1 MNVTEIGTKE
11 SRIHRKN
18 DGYCQRDSAEHKG
31 YDRALTE
38 KRITENNIT
47 DASSERYGLLEQILD
62 PENLNKAYKQVKKNK
77 GSHGVDGMSTDAL
90 LEYLKQNGKAL
101 RESIL
106 DGKYRPRP
114 VRRVEIPKDNG
125 KKRQLGIPT
134 AVDRVIQQAI
144 MQVLSPLYDD
154 TFSETS
160 YGFRPKRSAHDA
172 LKKSKEY
179 ANEGYTYVVD
189 MDLEKFFDVV
199 NQSKMIEIISRTI
212 KDGRV
217 ISLIH
222 KYLRAGAI
230 VDKKFEETQIGLA
243 QGGNLSPLCSNI
255 MLNELDNELEK
266 RGIRFVRYADD
277 IMLFARCKRSATR
290 IMAHILP
297 FIENKLKLR
306 VNKEKTKV
314 AYIGHVK
321 FLGYGFYASKG
332 SKIKLKVHRK
342 SIEKMKN
349 RVREITS
356 RSKGISYE
364 ALKLKLKQYV
374 RGWVNYFKH
383 ADMKALLESTDA
395 WLRRRLRMFIW
406 KRCKKIKTRYRLLR
420 QLGYNHQNAIKYANT
435 RKGYWAVAGS
445 QILSC
450 SITDNLLRKAGYL
463 FFSDYLK
470 TVTA

>member
-1 MNVTEIGTKE
+1 MNVTEIGNKE
-11 SRIHRKN
+11 SRIHRIN
-18 DGYCQRDSAEHKG
+18 DGCCQRDSAEHKG
-31 YDRALTE
+31 YDRVLTE

-47 DASSERYGLLEQILD
+47 DASSEGYGLLEQILD
-62 PENLNKAYKQVKKNK
+62 PNNLNKAYKQVKKNN

-90 LEYLKQNGKAL
+90 LEYFKQNGKAL
-101 RESIL
+101 RKAIL
-106 DGKYRPRP
+106 DGKHRPSP

-144 MQVLSPLYDD
+144 MQVLSPLYDV

-172 LKKSKEY
+172 LKKSIEY

-199 NQSKMIEIISRTI
+199 NQSKMIEILSRTI

-230 VDKKFEETQIGLA
+230 VDKRFEETQIGLA

-255 MLNELDNELEK
+255 MLNELDKELER

-297 FIENKLKLR
+297 FIEKKLKLR
-306 VNKEKTKV
+306 VNRDKTKV

-332 SKIKLKVHRK
+332 SKMKLRVHHN
-342 SIEKMKN
+342 SIRKMKD

-356 RSKGISYE
+356 RSRGISYE

-374 RGWVNYFKH
+374 RGWANYFKL
-383 ADMKALLESTDA
+383 ADMNKLLESTDA
-395 WLRRRLRMFIW
+395 WMRRRIRMFIW
-406 KRCKKIKTRYRLLR
+406 KRCKKVKTRYRLLK

-435 RKGYWAVAGS
+435 RKGYWAIAGS
-445 QILSC
+445 QILKC
-450 SITDNLLRKAGYL
+450 SLTDDLLRKAGYL

-470 TVTA
+470 SATA

>member
-1 MNVTEIGTKE
+1 MNVTKIGTKE
-11 SRIHRKN
+11 SRIHRIS

-31 YDRALTE
+31 YDRALTD

-47 DASSERYGLLEQILD
+47 DASSEGYGLLEQILD
-62 PENLNKAYKQVKKNK
+62 PNNLNKAYKQVKKNK
-77 GSHGVDGMSTDAL
+77 GSHGVDGMSTDTL
-90 LEYLKQNGKAL
+90 VEYLKQNGKAL
-101 RESIL
+101 REAIL
-106 DGKYRPRP
+106 GGKYRPRP

-154 TFSETS
+154 SFSETS

-172 LKKSKEY
+172 LKKSMEY

-199 NQSKMIEIISRTI
+199 NQSKMIEILSRTI

-217 ISLIH
+217 VSLIH

-230 VDKKFEETQIGLA
+230 VNKKFEETQIGLA

-255 MLNELDNELEK
+255 MLNELDKELER

-277 IMLFARCKRSATR
+277 VLLFAKCKRSATR

-297 FIENKLKLR
+297 FIEKKLKLR

-314 AYIGHVK
+314 SYIGHVK

-332 SKIKLKVHRK
+332 SKIRLKVHHK
-342 SIEKMKN
+342 SIKKMKD

-356 RSKGISYE
+356 RSNGISYD

-374 RGWVNYFKH
+374 RGWVNYFKRFPSLTI
-383 ADMKALLESTDA
+383 AVCSVILIC
-395 WLRRRLRMFIW
+395 LRNNPASSSISLHFRNYWFHQTCIIIIF
-406 KRCKKIKTRYRLLR
+406 KSKYYSVYT
-420 QLGYNHQNAIKYANT
+420 YNNT
-435 RKGYWAVAGS
+435 GS
-445 QILSC
+445 S
-450 SITDNLLRKAGYL
+450 
-463 FFSDYLK
+463 
-470 TVTA
+470 

>member
-1 MNVTEIGTKE
+1 MNVTELGMKE
-11 SRIHRKN
+11 SRTLCE
-18 DGYCQRDSAEHKG
+18 GEGSCQRDSAEHKG

-47 DASSERYGLLEQILD
+47 DASSESYGLLEQILD
-62 PENLNKAYKQVKKNK
+62 PTNLNKAYKQVNKNK
-77 GSHGVDGMSTDAL
+77 GSHGVDGMSIDAL

-101 RESIL
+101 REAIL
-106 DGKYRPRP
+106 DGKYRPSP

-144 MQVLSPLYDD
+144 MQVLSPLYDA

-172 LKKSKEY
+172 LKKSIEY

-189 MDLEKFFDVV
+189 MDLEKFFDIV
-199 NQSKMIEIISRTI
+199 NQSKMIEILSRTI
-212 KDGRV
+212 RDGRV

-255 MLNELDNELEK
+255 MLNELDKELER

-277 IMLFARCKRSATR
+277 VMLFARCKRSARR

-321 FLGYGFYASKG
+321 FLGYGFYPSKG

-364 ALKLKLKQYV
+364 VLKLNLKQYV
-374 RGWVNYFKH
+374 RGWVNYFKY
-383 ADMKALLESTDA
+383 ADMKMLLESTDA

-406 KRCKKIKTRYRLLR
+406 KRCKKTVTRYRLLK
-420 QLGYNHQNAIKYANT
+420 QLGYNHQNAKKYANT

-463 FFSDYLK
+463 FFTDYLK
-470 TVTA
+470 TVSA

>member
-11 SRIHRKN
+11 SGIHRKN

-47 DASSERYGLLEQILD
+47 NASSEEYGLLEQILD
-62 PENLNKAYKQVKKNK
+62 PNNLNKAYKQVKKNK

-101 RESIL
+101 REAIL
-106 DGKYRPRP
+106 DGKHRPSP

-144 MQVLSPLYDD
+144 MQVLSPLYDA

-172 LKKSKEY
+172 LKKSIEY

-199 NQSKMIEIISRTI
+199 NQSKMIEILSRTI

-255 MLNELDNELEK
+255 MLNELDKELER

-277 IMLFARCKRSATR
+277 IMLFARSKRSATR

-321 FLGYGFYASKG
+321 YLGYGFYSSKG

-356 RSKGISYE
+356 RNKGISYE
-364 ALKLKLKQYV
+364 ALKLELKQYV
-374 RGWVNYFKH
+374 RGWVNYFKL
-383 ADMKALLESTDA
+383 ADMKTLLESTDA
-395 WLRRRLRMFIW
+395 WLRRRIRMFIW
-406 KRCKKIKTRYRLLR
+406 KRCKKIKTRYRLLK

-435 RKGYWAVAGS
+435 RKGYWTVAGS
-445 QILSC
+445 QILKC
-450 SITDNLLRKAGYL
+450 SLTDNLLRKAGYL
-463 FFSDYLK
+463 FFLDYLK
-470 TVTA
+470 SVTA

>member
-11 SRIHRKN
+11 SRIHRTN
-18 DGYCQRDSAEHKG
+18 DGYCQRDGAEHKG

-38 KRITENNIT
+38 MRIAENNIT
-47 DASSERYGLLEQILD
+47 DASSKGYGLLEQILD

-77 GSHGVDGMSTDAL
+77 GSHGVDGMSTNTL
-90 LEYLKQNGKAL
+90 LEYLKQNGNTL
-101 RESIL
+101 RKTIL
-106 DGKYRPRP
+106 DGKYRPSP

-144 MQVLSPLYDD
+144 MQKLSPLYDV

-172 LKKSKEY
+172 LGKTIEY

-189 MDLEKFFDVV
+189 MDLEKFFDIV
-199 NQSKMIEIISRTI
+199 NQSKMIEILSRTI

-230 VDKKFEETQIGLA
+230 VNKRFEETQIGLA

-255 MLNELDNELEK
+255 MLNELDKELER

-277 IMLFARCKRSATR
+277 IMLFTRCKRSAAR

-314 AYIGHVK
+314 AYIGQVK
-321 FLGYGFYASKG
+321 FLGYGFYPSKG

-342 SIEKMKN
+342 SIEKMKSKV
-349 RVREITS
+349 RVITS
-356 RSKGISYE
+356 RSRGISYE
-364 ALKLKLKQYV
+364 TLKLELKQYV

-383 ADMKALLESTDA
+383 ANMKMILESTDA

-406 KRCKKIKTRYRLLR
+406 KRCKKTKTRYRLLK

-445 QILSC
+445 QILNC
-450 SITDNLLRKAGYL
+450 SITDDVLRKAGYL
-463 FFSDYLK
+463 FFLDYMK
-470 TVTA
+470 SVNA

>member
-11 SRIHRKN
+11 SRIHRIS

-38 KRITENNIT
+38 TRITENNIT
-47 DASSERYGLLEQILD
+47 DASSEGYGLLEQILD

-77 GSHGVDGMSTDAL
+77 GSHGVDGMSTDTL
-90 LEYLKQNGKAL
+90 LEYLKQNGNTL
-101 RESIL
+101 RKTIL
-106 DGKYRPRP
+106 DGKYRPSP

-144 MQVLSPLYDD
+144 MQKLSPLYDA

-172 LKKSKEY
+172 LRRTIEY

-199 NQSKMIEIISRTI
+199 NQSKMIEILSRTI

-230 VDKKFEETQIGLA
+230 VHKRFEETQIGLA

-255 MLNELDNELEK
+255 MLNELDKELER

-277 IMLFARCKRSATR
+277 IMLFARCKRSAAR

-321 FLGYGFYASKG
+321 FLGYGFYPSKG
-332 SKIKLKVHRK
+332 SKIKLKVHKK
-342 SIEKMKN
+342 SIEKMKS
-349 RVREITS
+349 RVRVITS
-356 RSKGISYE
+356 RSRGISYE
-364 ALKLKLKQYV
+364 TLKLELKQYV

-383 ADMKALLESTDA
+383 ADMKMLLESTDA

-406 KRCKKIKTRYRLLR
+406 KRCKKAKTRYRLLK

-445 QILSC
+445 QILNC
-450 SITDNLLRKAGYL
+450 SITDDVLRKAGYL
-463 FFSDYLK
+463 FFLDYLK
-470 TVTA
+470 SVNA

>member
-18 DGYCQRDSAEHKG
+18 DGSCQRDSAEHKG

-47 DASSERYGLLEQILD
+47 DASSEKYGLLEQILD

-77 GSHGVDGMSTDAL
+77 GSHGVDGMSTEAL
-90 LEYLKQNGKAL
+90 LEYFKQNGKGL
-101 RESIL
+101 REAIL
-106 DGKYRPRP
+106 DGKYRPSP

-144 MQVLSPLYDD
+144 MQVLSPLYDE

-172 LKKSKEY
+172 LRKSIEY

-199 NQSKMIEIISRTI
+199 NQSKMIEILSRTI

-222 KYLRAGAI
+222 KYLKAGAI
-230 VDKKFEETQIGLA
+230 VGRKFEETQIGLA

-255 MLNELDNELEK
+255 MLNELDKELEK

-277 IMLFARCKRSATR
+277 VMLFARCKRSATR

-321 FLGYGFYASKG
+321 FLGYGFYPSKG
-332 SKIKLKVHRK
+332 SKIKLKVHSK
-342 SIEKMKN
+342 SIEKMKD
-349 RVREITS
+349 RIREITS

-364 ALKLKLKQYV
+364 SLKLKLRQYV
-374 RGWVNYFKH
+374 VGWVNYFKL
-383 ADMKALLESTDA
+383 ADMKTLLESTDA
-395 WLRRRLRMFIW
+395 WMRRRIRMFIW
-406 KRCKKIKTRYRLLR
+406 KRCKKVKTRYRLLK

-445 QILSC
+445 QILHC
-450 SITDNLLRKAGYL
+450 SITDDLLRKAGYL
-463 FFSDYLK
+463 FFLDYLK
-470 TVTA
+470 SVNA